1 MRIQRALAR
10 AGVTSR
16 RDAERLVAEGRVRVN
31 GAVAVVGQE
40 VGPDDALEVDGR
52 LVAEEEPRT
61 YLLHKPLGAVSTVRD
76 PQGRPTVLAG
86 MPDDVRLYPVGR
98 LDKDTTGALLVTNDG
113 ELASRLMHPRSKVPK
128 VYEALVEGRVS
139 AATLRRLRAGVEL
152 EDGPTLPASVDRM
165 ERLHPGGTWL
175 RLELTEGRNRQVRRM
190 CAAVGHP
197 VHRLHRPRYAGIGLG
212 RLRPGAWRPL
222 SQAELRRL
230 AALVGLER

>member
-1 MRIQRALAR
+1 DGPAPPGRGGPPAGARRPAAPGGRAGRPRPGRMRIQRALAR

-86 MPDDVRLYPVGR
+86 VPDDVRLYPVGR

-113 ELASRLMHPRSKVPK
+113 ELASRLMHPRSKVP
-128 VYEALVEGRVS
+128 
-139 AATLRRLRAGVEL
+139 
-152 EDGPTLPASVDRM
+152 
-165 ERLHPGGTWL
+165 
-175 RLELTEGRNRQVRRM
+175 
-190 CAAVGHP
+190 
-197 VHRLHRPRYAGIGLG
+197 
-212 RLRPGAWRPL
+212 
-222 SQAELRRL
+222 
-230 AALVGLER
+230 

>member
-31 GAVAVVGQE
+31 GAVAVIGQD
-40 VGPDDALEVDGR
+40 VGPEDALEVDGR

-61 YLLHKPLGAVSTVRD
+61 YLLYKPLGAVSTVRD
-76 PQGRPTVLAG
+76 PQGRPTVLEG
-86 MPDDVRLYPVGR
+86 MPEDVRLYPVGR

-128 VYEALVEGRVS
+128 VYEALVDGRVS
-139 AATLRRLRAGVEL
+139 AATIRRLRNGVEL
-152 EDGPTLPASVDRM
+152 EDGPTLPATVERM
-165 ERLHPGGTWL
+165 ERVHPGGTWL

-190 CAAVGHP
+190 AAAVGHP
-197 VHRLHRPRYAGIGLG
+197 VLRLHRSRYAGVGLA
-212 RLRPGAWRPL
+212 RMRPGAWRPL
-222 SQAELRRL
+222 SQAELERL